1 MGLKEFKNKNYIKAK
16 FYFSELKPN
25 FEYQLVFAPLKLSL
39 INWSEIMISNKV
51 SDIKLL
57 QSMPNNFGSFK
68 SIQEV
73 FAYCYFDNLDV
84 DVKFE
89 KNIKKEGGKFY
100 RYNFFYANYLIEKN
114 RKKEAVSIL
123 DSSANASVQFIQAA
137 TRTCRRA

>member
-25 FEYQLVFAPLKLSL
+25 FENQLVFAPLKLSL
-39 INWSEIMISNKV
+39 INWSEIMISNNIT
-51 SDIKLL
+51 DIKLL

-84 DVKFE
+84 D
-89 KNIKKEGGKFY
+89 
-100 RYNFFYANYLIEKN
+100 
-114 RKKEAVSIL
+114 
-123 DSSANASVQFIQAA
+123 
-137 TRTCRRA
+137 